1 MRRMID
7 KTNPIPL
14 YIQLANCL
22 ESMIKNGSYT
32 VGSLLPPEGE
42 LADETGVNRNTVR
55 HAIDLLTQ
63 KGLVE
68 KRKGVGTMVKR
79 KSPLNPVHKMN
90 RMTSFVDDFEIDKV
104 EIEDVILSKEKIPA
118 TDELAEKLALTPGE
132 SVVKIERVRIADKI
146 PLVLEIQYYSFERFG
161 KLLDMDIK
169 GSMYKILT
177 KVFNVNLDHSVQTI
191 RVMNPTKEVANSLGM
206 HPHTPSIFRVNT
218 PCIFLESLAYT
229 EKGMC
234 IEVLHSY
241 YCGDRYLFK
250 VETGEYQRGIG
261 ATE

>member
-1 MRRMID
+1 MRHMID
-7 KTNPIPL
+7 KSNPIPL
-14 YIQLANCL
+14 YIQLANSL
-22 ESMIKNGSYT
+22 EDMIKNERYA
-32 VGSLLPPEGE
+32 VGTLLPAEGE
-42 LADETGVNRNTVR
+42 LSKEAGINRNTVR

-79 KSPLNPVHKMN
+79 KSPLYPVHKLN
-90 RMTSFVDDFEIDKV
+90 RMTSFVDDFEIDNV
-104 EIEDVILSKEKIPA
+104 EIEDVILRKEKISA
-118 TDELAEKLALTPGE
+118 TKELAVKLALPAGE
-132 SVVKIERVRIADKI
+132 PIVKIERVRIADKI

-161 KLLDMDIK
+161 KLLEMDIK
-169 GSMYKILT
+169 GSMYEILT
-177 KVFNVNLDHSVQTI
+177 KVFNVNLDHSIQTI
-191 RVMNPTKEVANSLGM
+191 RAVNPTEEVANILGIQ
-206 HPHTPSIFRVNT
+206 TTT

-229 EKGMC
+229 EDDVC